1 VANKHKANEDTL
13 WDHTLPLVRA
23 LVTDAGM
30 PGRTADAL
38 ELFQVLSASW
48 GGRRLGE
55 TPRWSGLTDDC
66 TPVQPSLIVSPD
78 GAEAELL
85 VEPQDEPATAR
96 SYWAA
101 GERAIDE
108 LERRG
113 LTDASAFRSVKDLFR
128 PVPQDNVVYFSLW
141 LAARVRPR
149 GSGIAV
155 YLNPAAAGK
164 DPIAVCRT
172 ASARLG
178 ARRAWTEVEKA
189 LAPGDRVLALGFD
202 LGPART
208 RQLHLFVR
216 PPGGSVEPLERLC
229 QVGGSATRG
238 EIAEFWERALGPA
251 AQHIGRPAL
260 VSLHLDGDG
269 GHRRATARL
278 PLCPHASDNAE
289 NRRRFGR
296 LLQHY
301 RLPTRGYE
309 AFARAVCTSAR
320 KRRSLLGAH
329 SWITREEESGAVRV
343 AFSFNPSTYMGGYGA
358 LSLEPGYPWPSPL
371 TPQPEGAAR

>member
-1 VANKHKANEDTL
+1 VANKHKAKDDTL
-13 WDHTLPLVRA
+13 WDHTVPLVRA

-30 PGRTADAL
+30 PGRAAAAL
-38 ELFQVLSASW
+38 ELFQILSTSW
-48 GGRRLGE
+48 GARRLSE

-66 TPVQPSLIVSPD
+66 TPVQPSLIVSAD

-85 VEPQDEPATAR
+85 VEPQDEPATAS

-101 GERAIDE
+101 GERVLDE

-113 LTDASAFRSVKDLFR
+113 LTDVNAFRTVKDLFR
-128 PVPQDNVVYFSLW
+128 PVPQANVVYFGLW
-141 LAARVRPR
+141 LAARIRPR
-149 GSGIAV
+149 GARISV

-164 DPIAVCRT
+164 DPIGVCRT

-178 ARRAWTEVEKA
+178 ARRAWAEVEKA
-189 LAPGDRVLALGFD
+189 LAPGDRVLAFGFD
-202 LGPART
+202 LGPARE
-208 RQLHLFVR
+208 RQIHLFVR
-216 PPGGSVEPLERLC
+216 PPGGSAEPLERLC
-229 QVGGSATRG
+229 GVGGAAASG
-238 EIAEFWERALGPA
+238 EISDFWERALGPA
-251 AQHIGRPAL
+251 AHHIGRPGL

-301 RLPTRGYE
+301 GLPTRGYD
-309 AFARAVCTSAR
+309 AFARTICTSAR
-320 KRRSLLGAH
+320 RRRSLLGAH
-329 SWITREEESGAVRV
+329 SWITREQEREQVRV

-371 TPQPEGAAR
+371 TPQPEGAPR